1 MSVIVDFAIFPTDA
15 GESVSA
21 HVARA
26 ARIIK
31 ESGLPY
37 KHGPMGTSIEG
48 EWDEILDVVTRCFHE
63 LEKDCHRIYTT
74 FKADYRQGATGRL
87 DGKVRS
93 LEEKI

>member
-1 MSVIVDFAIFPTDA
+1 MSVIVDFAIFPTDK

-31 ESGLPY
+31 ESGLSY

-48 EWDEILDVVTRCFHE
+48 EWDQVMDVVNRCFHE
-63 LEKDCHRIYTT
+63 LEKDCRRIYTT
-74 FKADYRQGATGRL
+74 FKADYRQGAADRL
-87 DGKVRS
+87 EGKVRS
-93 LEEKI
+93 LEAKI